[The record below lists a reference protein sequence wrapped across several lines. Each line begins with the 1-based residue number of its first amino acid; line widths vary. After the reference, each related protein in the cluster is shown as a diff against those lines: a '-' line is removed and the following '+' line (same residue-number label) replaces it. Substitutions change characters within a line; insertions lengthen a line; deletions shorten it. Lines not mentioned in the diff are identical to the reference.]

1 MELKG
6 KTVLITGGKRVGQF
20 VAREVA
26 KAGMNVVMTYLE
38 TPGEVNSVLDD
49 VAREQGV
56 TTASY
61 QIDLADTKGVAR
73 LMGALRNDHRVLDA
87 LVNMASIFVPDP
99 KVLTRQDI
107 ERAFAVNAF
116 GSMELS
122 RAFAEMARE
131 RKAPS
136 APIVSFIDW
145 AVDHPY
151 TNYDLYVASKAAL
164 RHYLMGLQTSFAGIV
179 RVVNIHPGMILEPPD
194 FPANEKQTII
204 ANTPTQAIGEPAQA
218 ASLVRTA
225 LELDYWVDNVY
236 LAGGQ
241 QWRHRLRQ
249 TT

>member
-26 KAGMNVVMTYLE
+26 QAGMNVLMTYLE
-38 TPGEVNSVLDD
+38 TPDEVAEVLSE
-49 VAREQGV
+49 VARDHRV

-61 QIDLADTKGVAR
+61 QLDLADPASVAT
-73 LMGALRNDHRVLDA
+73 LMKTLHTEQGSLDA
-87 LVNMASIFVPDP
+87 LVNMASIFVQDP
-99 KVLTRQDI
+99 ARLTHKDI
-107 ERAFAVNAF
+107 ERVFAVNTF
-116 GSMELS
+116 GSILLS
-122 RAFAEMARE
+122 RAFAEAARA
-131 RKAPS
+131 RKAVS
-136 APIVSFIDW
+136 VPIVSFIDW

-151 TNYDLYVASKAAL
+151 TNYDLYIASKAAL
-164 RHYLMGLQTSFAGIV
+164 RHYLMALQTSFAGTV

-194 FPANEKQTII
+194 FPAAEKQTIM
-204 ANTPTQAIGEPAQA
+204 ANTPTQTIGEPQQA
-218 ASLVRTA
+218 ARLVRTA

-249 TT
+249 TK